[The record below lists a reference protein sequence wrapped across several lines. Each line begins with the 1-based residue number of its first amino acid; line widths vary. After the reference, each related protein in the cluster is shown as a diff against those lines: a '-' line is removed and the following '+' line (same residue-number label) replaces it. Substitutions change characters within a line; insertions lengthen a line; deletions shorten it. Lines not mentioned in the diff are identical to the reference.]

1 MRGEE
6 GREGGGVSYAA
17 QELCNF
23 LAAFQKRASEAWR
36 AEQTY

>member
-6 GREGGGVSYAA
+6 GREEGLSHAA